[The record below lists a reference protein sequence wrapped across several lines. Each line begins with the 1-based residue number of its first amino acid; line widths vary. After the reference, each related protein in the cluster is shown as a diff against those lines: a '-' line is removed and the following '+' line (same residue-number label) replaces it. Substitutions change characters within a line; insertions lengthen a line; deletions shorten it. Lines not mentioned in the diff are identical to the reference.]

1 MVSEVQCPRSV
12 PSRRRPKQLNVVQVR
27 CLCCLEWFYK
37 PKKEVDRVEA
47 RSGRHFCTIT
57 CFAKYRS
64 LYSSIEHCSKLIF
77 HGFKPDVAKHFL
89 GMYPR
94 VRRGATTRNIP
105 FEITRP
111 EFVELAVASG
121 GVCAVTG
128 IPFSTRVLAS
138 ARVGERR
145 PYMPSVDRKDSS
157 GPYSV
162 ANCRLVLV
170 GVNLAMNS
178 WGEEFFIDLLE
189 HFQTRKTEAQQGIEP
204 PSQSYAKRRRKR
216 N

>member
-1 MVSEVQCPRSV
+1 MVSKVKCPKSGPR
-12 PSRRRPKQLNVVQVR
+12 RRRPKTMNVVQVR

-37 PKKEVDRVEA
+37 PKKEVCRIEA
-47 RSGRHFCTIT
+47 RGGRHFCSIP

-64 LYSSIEHCSKLIF
+64 LYSSQEHCAKLIY

-94 VRRGATTRNIP
+94 VRRGAMTRKIP

-111 EFVELAVASG
+111 EFVDLAVASG

-128 IPFSTRVLAS
+128 IPFSPRVLSS

-145 PYMPSVDRKDSS
+145 PYMPSVDRKDSAR
-157 GPYSV
+157 PYSA

-189 HFQTRKTEAQQGIEP
+189 HFQARQTEAQQGIEP
-204 PSQSYAKRRRKR
+204 PSRSHAKRRRVR

>member
-1 MVSEVQCPRSV
+1 MVSEVQCPKSV
-12 PSRRRPKQLNVVQVR
+12 PVRRRSKILNVVQVR
-27 CLCCLEWFYK
+27 CSGCLTWFYK
-37 PKKEVDRVEA
+37 AKKEVDRIEA
-47 RSGRHFCTIT
+47 RGGRHFCTIA
-57 CFAKYRS
+57 CFGTYRS
-64 LYSSIEHCSKLIF
+64 LYSSIENCSKLIF

-111 EFVELAVASG
+111 EFVDLAVASG

-145 PYMPSVDRKDSS
+145 PYMPSVDRKDSG
-157 GPYSV
+157 GPYS
-162 ANCRLVLV
+162 APNCRLVLV

-178 WGEEFFIDLLE
+178 WGEEFFIDLLK
-189 HFQTRKTEAQQGIEP
+189 HFQTRQMEARQGIEP
-204 PSQSYAKRRRKR
+204 PSRSHAKRHRKR